1 MLQGGTGRLR
11 LISYR
16 GLSGIE
22 LSYWTL
28 RVRNSAHYPISL
40 GDLCI
45 TCMYSKRN
53 HVKKDEHIN
62 CYSSTFFY
70 CLHE

>member
-40 GDLCI
+40 GDL
-45 TCMYSKRN
+45 YAL
-53 HVKKDEHIN
+53 HVQ
-62 CYSSTFFY
+62 
-70 CLHE
+70 